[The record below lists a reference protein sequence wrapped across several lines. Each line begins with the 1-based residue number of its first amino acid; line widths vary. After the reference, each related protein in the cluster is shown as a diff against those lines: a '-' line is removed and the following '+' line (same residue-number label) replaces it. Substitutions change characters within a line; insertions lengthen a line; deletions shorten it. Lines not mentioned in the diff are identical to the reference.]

1 MISASICRSQF
12 ALFVAKSSQLKTSFP
27 HCCLWRGEDFRGTYD
42 VVDRL
47 QLRYDTCLSEAA
59 MGHTNWFKK
68 GLSMSLMTAM
78 TMGSFWLVAHQSTSV
93 F

>member
-1 MISASICRSQF
+1 
-12 ALFVAKSSQLKTSFP
+12 
-27 HCCLWRGEDFRGTYD
+27 
-42 VVDRL
+42 
-47 QLRYDTCLSEAA
+47 